1 MRTILIIDDDIAI
14 GNMEQE
20 VLERAGYATRRA
32 YSVTE
37 ALLVLK
43 TMRPDLILLD
53 LMLPGLS
60 GEEIS
65 SHILDELSRLATHYG
80 FIDSGRM
87 VKEMSAAG
95 LEARCRKSVR
105 IEVSDTKV
113 IARVLDKMGVEYSIA
128 SDTAAD
134 IFADVQATELIEKAA
149 KENCTVFSMKE
160 RDEIL
165 ESFYMNLIGGARND

>member
-20 VLERAGYATRRA
+20 VLERAGYTTRRA
-32 YSVTE
+32 YSGTE
-37 ALLVLK
+37 VK

-60 GEEIS
+60 GKEIS
-65 SHILDELSRLATHYG
+65 SHILDELSRLSTHYG

-87 VKEMSAAG
+87 VKEMSAG
-95 LEARCRKSVR
+95 ELEARCRKSVR
-105 IEVSDTKV
+105 IEEVSDTKA

-160 RDEIL
+160 RDESL

>member
-14 GNMEQE
+14 GNMEQK
-20 VLERAGYATRRA
+20 VLERAGYAARRA
-32 YSVTE
+32 YSGTE

-87 VKEMSAAG
+87 VKEMSAG
-95 LEARCRKSVR
+95 ELEARCRKSVR
-105 IEVSDTKV
+105 IEVSDTKA

-128 SDTAAD
+128 SDTAAYALRRGR
-134 IFADVQATELIEKAA
+134 F
-149 KENCTVFSMKE
+149 
-160 RDEIL
+160 R
-165 ESFYMNLIGGARND
+165 

>member
-65 SHILDELSRLATHYG
+65 SH
-80 FIDSGRM
+80 
-87 VKEMSAAG
+87 
-95 LEARCRKSVR
+95 
-105 IEVSDTKV
+105 VSDTSSMRTLLRQRASSPAAL
-113 IARVLDKMGVEYSIA
+113 ISFTMRPESI
-128 SDTAAD
+128 
-134 IFADVQATELIEKAA
+134 KP
-149 KENCTVFSMKE
+149 
-160 RDEIL
+160 
-165 ESFYMNLIGGARND
+165 

>member
-20 VLERAGYATRRA
+20 VLERVGYTTRRA
-32 YSVTE
+32 YSGTE
-37 ALLVLK
+37 VK

-87 VKEMSAAG
+87 VKVMSAG
-95 LEARCRKSVR
+95 ELEARCRKSVC
-105 IEVSDTKV
+105 IEVSDTKA

-160 RDEIL
+160 RDESL